1 MSLIFRIF
9 IRGILRGHYRPVS
22 TRDFGSRHFDVRKS
36 TWPLF
41 HVHNFRVGR
50 GGSKMLRLNERVTR
64 AEYDTKDTLSKLVGI
79 QIVWIA
85 KIRIIFHNLRV
96 LRPHDSLFEIDL
108 KYRNRGLTSD
118 LVADPIDLNW
128 GHPENDS
135 KNGCNGLSKWCRYR
149 NFEFPRAPSDRHQI
163 ENQP

>member
-1 MSLIFRIF
+1 MSSIFRIF
-9 IRGILRGHYRPVS
+9 IRGILISHYRPVS
-22 TRDFGSRHFDVRKS
+22 TRDFRNRHFGVRKS
-36 TWPLF
+36 TRPLF

-50 GGSKMLRLNERVTR
+50 GGSKMRRLSEIVTR

-96 LRPHDSLFEIDL
+96 LRAHDSLFEIDL

-118 LVADPIDLNW
+118 LVADPIDLDW

-135 KNGCNGLSKWCRYR
+135 KNGWNGLSKWCRYR
-149 NFEFPRAPSDRHQI
+149 NC
-163 ENQP
+163 